1 MKTIR
6 LCLFGMLFV
15 ALPVVASAESD
26 WWDVIEGFSGPGP
39 FKGVTFGQRVFCV
52 KEDEGARRHSIT
64 SCMSDVDDKIRAL
77 VNAEFGYY
85 TSGNHPRFSDTP
97 TDLRT
102 VHLIR
107 LQSHYM
113 YRISPLLDL
122 GASGG
127 VIIFTGDGFDSQSH
141 PVVTPLA
148 VTFTPLGFIRDTPK
162 ATKWGRFV
170 RVNFSETWVFG
181 DIKASDFGS
190 ASTYLRTG
198 EFNRK
203 FGIGVDI
210 GSLIGH

>member
-6 LCLFGMLFV
+6 VCLLALTFL
-15 ALPVVASAESD
+15 ALPAIGHAESD
-26 WWDVIEGFSGPGP
+26 WWDVLESFSGPGP
-39 FKGVTFGQRVFCV
+39 FKGVTFGQRALCV
-52 KEDEGARRHSIT
+52 KEDENGRTHSIT
-64 SCMSDVDDKIRAL
+64 SCVSDVDDKIKAL

-85 TSGNHPRFSDTP
+85 TSGDRPRFSDTP

-107 LQSHYM
+107 LHSTYM
-113 YRISPLLDL
+113 YRISPLLDI
-122 GASGG
+122 GAGAG
-127 VIIFTGDGFDSQSH
+127 VMIFTGDGFDSQSH

-148 VTFTPLGFIRDTPK
+148 ITFTPLGFIRSSVN

-170 RVNFSETWVFG
+170 RVDFSENWVFG

-210 GSLIGH
+210 GSLISH

>member
-1 MKTIR
+1 M
-6 LCLFGMLFV
+6 CLSALV
-15 ALPVVASAESD
+15 LALPLSPTLKVIGGTSSRLVAR
-26 WWDVIEGFSGPGP
+26 P

-52 KEDEGARRHSIT
+52 KRIRAEEALHHQLHVDI
-64 SCMSDVDDKIRAL
+64 DDKIGPGG
-77 VNAEFGYY
+77 AEFGYY
-85 TSGNHPRFSDTP
+85 KRRSSRFSDTP

-107 LQSHYM
+107 LQANYM

-122 GASGG
+122 GAGGG

-141 PVVTPLA
+141 PVVTPLS

-162 ATKWGRFV
+162 ATRWGRFV

-190 ASTYLRTG
+190 TSTYLRTG

-210 GSLIGH
+210 GSLISH